1 MPTQAYVVRPHHPWR
16 TRIMVAV
23 AVLVAIVGGGL
34 LYQLGHGAGYA
45 QFDEM
50 SARADHRAKV
60 NRALRDELAE
70 IIAQRDQLARV
81 SSLDRDVSKQVQRA
95 LGQQQS
101 ELAELR
107 EELAFYRAIAVT
119 EDYGQDL
126 RLLSFRLNPESLEP
140 GRYAFT
146 LVVTRVRRDDQLT
159 NAEVRLQVVGS
170 RDGALVRLQP
180 EQLGGAAGAFRSF
193 QFRNFQRTEGELALP
208 SNFEPQQVVVRLT
221 ALDEPG
227 GNVILERAYPWPV
240 Q

>member
-1 MPTQAYVVRPHHPWR
+1 
-16 TRIMVAV
+16 MVAV

-70 IIAQRDQLARV
+70 IIKAREHQLARV

-208 SNFEPQQVVVRLT
+208 PNFEPQQVVVRLT
-221 ALDEPG
+221 ALGEPG